1 MLDTVPH
8 LAELLEVTLPGRQ
21 PAALTAMKGQLSTR
35 RYYRMQLAPAA
46 QGPASLIVMQ
56 LPDEDPE
63 DVALKQAHAF
73 GDIQRFIT
81 SQGLRAP
88 QIYGAKL
95 EHKLML
101 LEDLGDEMFD
111 TRLART
117 PRAQWDGLYR
127 VAIENL
133 AQLHQAAATAEPSSC
148 IALQRHFDAALLRWE
163 LDHFRE
169 WGLEA
174 LHAPLSAADRSE
186 LDGHF
191 DALTAAIVALPQGF
205 VHRDYQSRNL
215 MWAQDGQLAIIDFQ
229 DAFIGP
235 APYDLVALLCD
246 SYVDVDAQLQA
257 AMLQHYAEQRNYAA
271 AQHAELVR
279 GFRLIAVQRKL
290 KDAGRFIFIDRVRK
304 NPSFVGYY
312 PASLEYVA
320 RALSGL
326 PELDVLKRCLTRL
339 VPGFP
344 V

>member
-8 LAELLEVTLPGRQ
+8 LADLLEATFPGSQ
-21 PAALTAMKGQLSTR
+21 PTQLTAMKGQLSTR
-35 RYYRMQLAPAA
+35 RYYRLALAA
-46 QGPASLIVMQ
+46 APNVPASLIVMQ
-56 LPDEDPE
+56 LPDEDP
-63 DVALKQAHAF
+63 DDAALKQAHAF
-73 GDIQRFIT
+73 ADIQRFIT
-81 SQGLRAP
+81 SHGLRAP
-88 QIYGAKL
+88 RIYAGL
-95 EHKLML
+95 EKRLML
-101 LEDLGDEMFD
+101 LEDLGDETFD
-111 TRLART
+111 QRLASL
-117 PRAQWDGLYR
+117 PRARWEEPYR

-133 AQLHQAAATAEPSSC
+133 ARLHQAGASAEPSRC
-148 IALQRHFDAALLRWE
+148 IALQRHFDAKLLRWE

-174 LHAPLSAADRSE
+174 LHSPLSAADRAE
-186 LDGHF
+186 LDSHF
-191 DALTAAIVALPQGF
+191 DALTSAIVALPQGL

-215 MWAQDGQLAIIDFQ
+215 MWAPDGQLAIIDFQ

-246 SYVDVDAQLQA
+246 SYVAVDAQLQA
-257 AMLQHYAEQRNYAA
+257 AMLQHYAAQRGYSAPQHEQ
-271 AQHAELVR
+271 LVR

-304 NPSFVGYY
+304 NSNFVGYY

-326 PELDVLKRCLTRL
+326 PELDALKRCLTRV

-344 V
+344 A

>member
-8 LAELLEVTLPGRQ
+8 LAELLEATLPGSQ
-21 PAALTAMKGQLSTR
+21 PVGLSALKGQLSTR
-35 RYYRMQLAPAA
+35 RYYRLQLAPTSD
-46 QGPASLIVMQ
+46 GPANLIVMQ
-56 LPDEDPE
+56 LPDEDP
-63 DVALKQAHAF
+63 DDAALKQAQAF

-81 SQGLRAP
+81 SQSLRAP
-88 QIYGAKL
+88 HIYGARL

-101 LEDLGDEMFD
+101 LEDLGDELFD
-111 TRLART
+111 TRLANLE
-117 PRAQWDGLYR
+117 RAHWEAPYG
-127 VAIENL
+127 VALANL
-133 AQLHQAAATAEPSSC
+133 ARLHRAGATADPSSC
-148 IALQRHFDAALLRWE
+148 IALRRHFDAKLLRWE

-174 LHAPLSAADRSE
+174 LHAPLPAADRSE
-186 LDGHF
+186 LDAHF

-215 MWAQDGQLAIIDFQ
+215 IWAPDGQLAILDFQ

-235 APYDLVALLCD
+235 AAYDLVALLCD
-246 SYVDVDAQLQA
+246 SYVTVDAQLQA
-257 AMLQHYAEQRNYAA
+257 AMLQHYAAERGYDAG
-271 AQHAELVR
+271 QHAELVR

-304 NPSFVGYY
+304 NPNFVGYY

-326 PELDVLKRCLTRL
+326 PELDALRDCLVRL

-344 V
+344 N